1 MLNNLNILARHN
13 GNSLKEEIK
22 RLEESFGDTN
32 QLLKRLTQYE
42 FDPKTILNYK
52 GNLDPS
58 LRGALEIADQLKLQ
72 RIRKQNAEKLD
83 YNQEYKEPD
92 DSNPQF
98 FTLADYLDRDS
109 EPSSSTDDGED
120 HDDVVEGVMEKK
132 LNSHVN
138 GPGLEPEDARLP
150 STSNLTTTLF
160 KQKRFKELKDKAGVS
175 NVQSR
180 TASLVQKHDEAVFL
194 QPKSDVDLRMRYM
207 SKLTYH

>member
-13 GNSLKEEIK
+13 GHSLKEEIK

-52 GNLDPS
+52 GNLDAN
-58 LRGALEIADQLKLQ
+58 LRGALEIADQLKAQ
-72 RIRKQNAEKLD
+72 RIKTSNDE
-83 YNQEYKEPD
+83 NNSPN

-120 HDDVVEGVMEKK
+120 HDDLGEGV
-132 LNSHVN
+132 
-138 GPGLEPEDARLP
+138 
-150 STSNLTTTLF
+150 
-160 KQKRFKELKDKAGVS
+160 
-175 NVQSR
+175 
-180 TASLVQKHDEAVFL
+180 
-194 QPKSDVDLRMRYM
+194 
-207 SKLTYH
+207 